1 MKKLILVFALVLYGN
16 LHLKAQENSFYP
28 EDNLPKFYL
37 GIGTGINTYTG
48 LLGISANYRVDDN
61 SFFQTGAGLST
72 WGYRFSVGYRYH
84 TNIRNGF
91 YFGGAITHSTGIR
104 DFVVELETTNSA
116 PDTQE
121 VLLDLINVQ
130 TINLKTGYNVAIG
143 KATNIHF
150 DVGYALPINSRP
162 WEVKDGSTLT
172 AVSETVLAL
181 IAPGGIILGLGINFG
196 L

>member
-1 MKKLILVFALVLYGN
+1 MKKSFIFIAVILLSNLQLI
-16 LHLKAQENSFYP
+16 AQEDPIYP
-28 EDNLPKFYL
+28 KDNLPKFYL

-104 DFVVELETTNSA
+104 DFIVELETTNSA

-150 DVGYALPINSRP
+150 DIGYALPINSRP